1 MRDLFYNLVQDQIDM
16 DRPSDF
22 FSFNFSKSPTQNYC
36 FVYCPDPSRFI
47 KTLDSIVLSVYG
59 GPSIPDVIVL
69 ISAGMSD
76 SNIADKIKNDSDQA
90 ALDRIAGKASL
101 FFASIDISSGKID
114 CQPISQSKDRSTG
127 IEKLLRGMSWIKEG
141 LSEIF
146 KEEEVVLVAPPGY
159 TYHKPS
165 GESSTFFLKPD
176 LALSSSPISSFVAL
190 SIATRAFLKKKQK
203 ISETTTIFV
212 DTMAISSV
220 AYALRDILSTSGG
233 GPNITISSF
242 HSYGGFNEI
251 KKPVRGTSICLISA
265 SSSMSLH
272 DKWISDKDVSDEDVV
287 TLLTL
292 STAKRAERALFA
304 LSGKNISQTK
314 EPAKVSIRIAGES
327 FLPAQEPHKKVLI
340 RAEPF
345 LKDLPVISACKLA
358 GSGIIDIFRIDQ
370 SRPGKHRAIY
380 IDGVKLTQNIEFTQ
394 WLEGTIRH
402 FARATTKKIVHQ
414 GDESSRVMAELIR
427 KTFGELSKS
436 TVDLVSEHEID
447 ASSICRNSAI
457 IVCAAVVGKGSR
469 LLQISRALR
478 DIHQGPRLYT
488 IGYQV
493 AESASEIAT
502 LKSNIRYSEPH
513 FYDFECHGS
522 IATGTQLLDSFVQEA
537 SDIDLWPKA
546 DPTPLSRLHQRIEKI
561 RQGNPLGSD
570 TFLPSGANH
579 QDSMSIRKGF
589 AFWPEGYNPCSF
601 QPELIFT
608 IAAILQRS
616 REDSKLSERDKLSSN
631 TFRQVLLDPENFSR
645 YNDGIIQSAIIRCSH
660 PSELDYSS
668 DHAASDFMKHLI
680 IRSIESSDSDSG
692 ESSLEF
698 ILALYF
704 GRIKLISTHFSEIK
718 SIVLASKHKHDPAR
732 AMRWIMEAKDRIRQN
747 AEDF

>member
-1 MRDLFYNLVQDQIDM
+1 ME
-16 DRPSDF
+16 RPSDF
-22 FSFNFSKSPTQNYC
+22 FIFNFSKSPTQNLC
-36 FVYCPDPSRFI
+36 FVYSPDPSKFI
-47 KTLDSIVLSVYG
+47 KSLDSIVLAVYS
-59 GPSIPDVIVL
+59 GPDIPDVIVL
-69 ISAGMSD
+69 ISAGKSG
-76 SNIADKIKNDSDQA
+76 SNIVDKIKNDSDQA
-90 ALDRIAGKASL
+90 ALDRIGGKASL
-101 FFASIDISSGKID
+101 FFASIDIASGKID
-114 CQPISQSKDRSTG
+114 CQPISQSKDRSPS
-127 IEKLLRGMSWIKEG
+127 IEKLLKGMGWAKEG
-141 LSEIF
+141 LSSIF
-146 KEEEVVLVAPPGY
+146 GEEEVILVAPPGY

-190 SIATRAFLKKKQK
+190 SIAIRFFFTKKQK
-203 ISETTTIFV
+203 ISDTKTIFV

-233 GPNITISSF
+233 PPGITISSF
-242 HSYGGFNEI
+242 HSYGGFDEV
-251 KKPVRGTSICLISA
+251 KRPMRGTSICLISA

-272 DKWISDKDVSDEDVV
+272 DKWISDKGVSDEDVV
-287 TLLTL
+287 TLITL
-292 STAKRAERALFA
+292 SMAKRADRALYA
-304 LSGKNISQTK
+304 LPGKNISQTK
-314 EPAKVSIRIAGES
+314 EPAKVSIRISGES

-345 LKDLPVISACKLA
+345 LKDLPVNSAFNLA
-358 GSGIIDIFRIDQ
+358 GSNVIDIFRIDK

-380 IDGVKLTQNIEFTQ
+380 IDGVKLTQVIEFIQ
-394 WLEGTIRH
+394 WLDGIVRH
-402 FARATTKKIVHQ
+402 FARATTKKIIYQ
-414 GDESSRVMAELIR
+414 GDESSRAMAELIR
-427 KTFGELSKS
+427 NTFGELSDS
-436 TVDLVSEHEID
+436 TIDLVGEREID
-447 ASSICRNSAI
+447 AESICRKSAI

-478 DIHQGPRLYT
+478 DIHEGPRLYT

-493 AESASEIAT
+493 AESASEVAT

-513 FYDFECHGS
+513 FYDFECYGS
-522 IATGTQLLDSFVQEA
+522 IATGTQLLSSFVQEA
-537 SDIDLWPKA
+537 SDINLWPKA
-546 DPTPLSRLHQRIEKI
+546 EPTPLPRIHQRIEKI
-561 RQGNPLGSD
+561 RQGKPLGSD
-570 TFLPSGANH
+570 TLLPSGAKH

-589 AFWPEGYNPCSF
+589 AFWPDGYTPSSL

-616 REDSKLSERDKLSSN
+616 REDSKLSERDQLSSR
-631 TFRQVLLDPENFSR
+631 TFRQVLLAPENFSR

-698 ILALYF
+698 VLALYF
-704 GRIKLISTHFSEIK
+704 GRIKLVSTHFLEIK
-718 SIVLASKHKHDPAR
+718 SLILSSTHQHDPAK
-732 AMRWIMEAKDRIRQN
+732 AMRWIMDTENRKGNI
-747 AEDF
+747 AEDL

>member
-1 MRDLFYNLVQDQIDM
+1 ME
-16 DRPSDF
+16 RPSDF
-22 FSFNFSKSPTQNYC
+22 FIFNFSKSPTQNHC
-36 FVYCPDPSRFI
+36 FVYSPDPSKFI
-47 KTLDSIVLSVYG
+47 KSLDSIVLAVYS
-59 GPSIPDVIVL
+59 GPDIPDVIVL
-69 ISAGMSD
+69 ISAGKSG

-90 ALDRIAGKASL
+90 ALDRIGGKASL
-101 FFASIDISSGKID
+101 FFASIDIASGKID
-114 CQPISQSKDRSTG
+114 CQPISQSKDRSPS
-127 IEKLLRGMSWIKEG
+127 IEKLLKGMSWAEEG
-141 LSEIF
+141 LSSIF
-146 KEEEVVLVAPPGY
+146 GEEEVILVAPPGY

-190 SIATRAFLKKKQK
+190 SIAIRFFFTKKQK
-203 ISETTTIFV
+203 ISDTKTIFV

-233 GPNITISSF
+233 PPGITISSF
-242 HSYGGFNEI
+242 HSYGGFDEV
-251 KKPVRGTSICLISA
+251 KRPMRGTSICLISA

-272 DKWISDKDVSDEDVV
+272 DKWISDKGVSDEDVV
-287 TLLTL
+287 TLITL
-292 STAKRAERALFA
+292 SMAKRADRALYA
-304 LSGKNISQTK
+304 LPGKNISQTK
-314 EPAKVSIRIAGES
+314 EPAKVSIRISGES

-345 LKDLPVISACKLA
+345 LKDLPVNSAFNLA
-358 GSGIIDIFRIDQ
+358 GSNVIDIFRIDK

-380 IDGVKLTQNIEFTQ
+380 IDGVKLTQVVEFTQ
-394 WLEGTIRH
+394 WLDGIVRH
-402 FARATTKKIVHQ
+402 FARATTKKIVYQ
-414 GDESSRVMAELIR
+414 GDESSRAMAELIR
-427 KTFGELSKS
+427 NTFGELSDS
-436 TVDLVSEHEID
+436 TIDLVGEREID
-447 ASSICRNSAI
+447 ADSICRKSAI

-478 DIHQGPRLYT
+478 DIHEGPRLYT

-493 AESASEIAT
+493 AESASEVAT

-513 FYDFECHGS
+513 FYDFECYGS
-522 IATGTQLLDSFVQEA
+522 IATGTQLLSSFVQEA
-537 SDIDLWPKA
+537 SDINLWPKA
-546 DPTPLSRLHQRIEKI
+546 EPTPLPRIHQRIEKI
-561 RQGNPLGSD
+561 RQGKPLGSD
-570 TFLPSGANH
+570 TLLPSGANH

-589 AFWPEGYNPCSF
+589 AFWPDGYNPSSL

-616 REDSKLSERDKLSSN
+616 REDSKLSERDQLSSR
-631 TFRQVLLDPENFSR
+631 TFRQVLLAPENFSR

-698 ILALYF
+698 VLALYF
-704 GRIKLISTHFSEIK
+704 GRIKLVSTHFLEIK
-718 SIVLASKHKHDPAR
+718 SLILSSKHQHDPAK
-732 AMRWIMEAKDRIRQN
+732 AMRWIMDTENRKGNI
-747 AEDF
+747 AEDL

>member
-1 MRDLFYNLVQDQIDM
+1 ME
-16 DRPSDF
+16 RPSDF
-22 FSFNFSKSPTQNYC
+22 FIFNFSKSPTQNHC
-36 FVYCPDPSRFI
+36 FVYSPDPSKFI
-47 KTLDSIVLSVYG
+47 KSLDSIVLAVYS
-59 GPSIPDVIVL
+59 GPDIPEVIVL
-69 ISAGMSD
+69 ISAGKSG

-90 ALDRIAGKASL
+90 ALDRIGGKASL
-101 FFASIDISSGKID
+101 FFASIDIASGKID
-114 CQPISQSKDRSTG
+114 CQPISQSKDRSPS
-127 IEKLLRGMSWIKEG
+127 IEKLLKGMSWAEEG
-141 LSEIF
+141 LSSIF
-146 KEEEVVLVAPPGY
+146 GEEEVILVAPPGY

-190 SIATRAFLKKKQK
+190 SIAIRFFFTKKQK
-203 ISETTTIFV
+203 ISDTKTIFV

-233 GPNITISSF
+233 PPGITISSF
-242 HSYGGFNEI
+242 HSYGGFDEV
-251 KKPVRGTSICLISA
+251 KRPMRGTSICLISA

-272 DKWISDKDVSDEDVV
+272 DKWISDKGVSDEDVV
-287 TLLTL
+287 TLITL
-292 STAKRAERALFA
+292 SMAKRADRALYA
-304 LSGKNISQTK
+304 LPGKNISQTK
-314 EPAKVSIRIAGES
+314 EPAKVSIRISGES

-345 LKDLPVISACKLA
+345 LKDLPVNSAFNLA
-358 GSGIIDIFRIDQ
+358 GSNVIDIFRIDK

-380 IDGVKLTQNIEFTQ
+380 IDGVKLTQVVEFTQ
-394 WLEGTIRH
+394 WLDGIVRH
-402 FARATTKKIVHQ
+402 FARATTKKIVYQ
-414 GDESSRVMAELIR
+414 GDESSRAMAELIR
-427 KTFGELSKS
+427 NTFGELSDS
-436 TVDLVSEHEID
+436 TIDLVGEREID
-447 ASSICRNSAI
+447 ADSICRKSAI

-478 DIHQGPRLYT
+478 DIHEGPRLYT

-493 AESASEIAT
+493 AESASEVAT

-513 FYDFECHGS
+513 FYDFECYGS
-522 IATGTQLLDSFVQEA
+522 IATGTQLLSSFVQEA
-537 SDIDLWPKA
+537 SDINLWPKA
-546 DPTPLSRLHQRIEKI
+546 EPTPLPRIHQRIEKI
-561 RQGNPLGSD
+561 RQGKPLGSD
-570 TFLPSGANH
+570 TLLPSGANH

-589 AFWPEGYNPCSF
+589 AFWPDGYNPSSL

-616 REDSKLSERDKLSSN
+616 REDSKLSERDQLSSR
-631 TFRQVLLDPENFSR
+631 TFRQVLLAPENFSR

-698 ILALYF
+698 VLALYF
-704 GRIKLISTHFSEIK
+704 GRIKLVSTHFLEIK
-718 SIVLASKHKHDPAR
+718 SLILSSKHQHDPAK
-732 AMRWIMEAKDRIRQN
+732 AMRWIMDTENRKGNI
-747 AEDF
+747 AEDL

>member
-1 MRDLFYNLVQDQIDM
+1 ME
-16 DRPSDF
+16 RPSDF
-22 FSFNFSKSPTQNYC
+22 FIFNFSKSPTQNHC
-36 FVYCPDPSRFI
+36 FVYSPDPSKFI
-47 KTLDSIVLSVYG
+47 KSLDSIVLAVYS
-59 GPSIPDVIVL
+59 GPDIPDVIVL
-69 ISAGMSD
+69 ISAGKSG

-90 ALDRIAGKASL
+90 ALDRIGGKASL
-101 FFASIDISSGKID
+101 FFASIDIASGKID
-114 CQPISQSKDRSTG
+114 CQPISQSKDRSPS
-127 IEKLLRGMSWIKEG
+127 IEKLLKGMSWAEEG
-141 LSEIF
+141 LSSIF
-146 KEEEVVLVAPPGY
+146 GEEEVILVAPPGY

-190 SIATRAFLKKKQK
+190 SIAIRFFFTKKQK
-203 ISETTTIFV
+203 ISDTKTIFV

-233 GPNITISSF
+233 PPGITISSF
-242 HSYGGFNEI
+242 HSYGGFDEV
-251 KKPVRGTSICLISA
+251 KRPMRGTSICLISA

-272 DKWISDKDVSDEDVV
+272 DKWISDKGVSDEDVV
-287 TLLTL
+287 TLITL
-292 STAKRAERALFA
+292 SMAKRADRALYA
-304 LSGKNISQTK
+304 LPGKNISQTK
-314 EPAKVSIRIAGES
+314 EPAKVSIRISGES

-345 LKDLPVISACKLA
+345 LKDLPVNSAFNLA
-358 GSGIIDIFRIDQ
+358 GSNVIDIFRIDK
-370 SRPGKHRAIY
+370 SRPGKHWAIY
-380 IDGVKLTQNIEFTQ
+380 IDGVKLTQVVEFTQ
-394 WLEGTIRH
+394 WLDGIVRH
-402 FARATTKKIVHQ
+402 FARATTKKIVYQ
-414 GDESSRVMAELIR
+414 GDESSRAMAELIR
-427 KTFGELSKS
+427 NTFGELSDS
-436 TVDLVSEHEID
+436 TIDLVGEREID
-447 ASSICRNSAI
+447 ADSICRKSAI

-478 DIHQGPRLYT
+478 DIHEGPRLYT

-493 AESASEIAT
+493 AESASEVAT

-513 FYDFECHGS
+513 FYDFECYGS
-522 IATGTQLLDSFVQEA
+522 IATGTQLLSSFVQEA
-537 SDIDLWPKA
+537 SDVNLWPKA
-546 DPTPLSRLHQRIEKI
+546 EPTPLPRIHQRIEKI
-561 RQGNPLGSD
+561 RQGKPLGSD
-570 TFLPSGANH
+570 TLLPSGANH

-589 AFWPEGYNPCSF
+589 AFWPDGYNPSSL

-616 REDSKLSERDKLSSN
+616 REDSKLSERDQLSSR
-631 TFRQVLLDPENFSR
+631 TFRQVLLAPENFSR

-698 ILALYF
+698 VLALYF
-704 GRIKLISTHFSEIK
+704 GRIKLVSTHLLEIK
-718 SIVLASKHKHDPAR
+718 SLILSSKHQHDPAK
-732 AMRWIMEAKDRIRQN
+732 AMRWIMDTENRKGNI
-747 AEDF
+747 AEDL

>member
-1 MRDLFYNLVQDQIDM
+1 ME
-16 DRPSDF
+16 RPSDF
-22 FSFNFSKSPTQNYC
+22 FIFNFSKSPTQNYC
-36 FVYCPDPSRFI
+36 FVYSPDPSKFI
-47 KTLDSIVLSVYG
+47 KSLDSIVLAVYR
-59 GPSIPDVIVL
+59 GPNIPDVIVL
-69 ISAGMSD
+69 ISAGKSD

-90 ALDRIAGKASL
+90 ALDRIGGKASL
-101 FFASIDISSGKID
+101 FFASVDIASGKVD
-114 CQPISQSKDRSTG
+114 CHPISQSKDRSPA
-127 IEKLLRGMSWIKEG
+127 IEKLLRGMRWTKDG
-141 LSEIF
+141 LSAIF
-146 KEEEVVLVAPPGY
+146 EEDEVILVAPPGY

-190 SIATRAFLKKKQK
+190 SIAIRFFSGKRQK

-220 AYALRDILSTSGG
+220 AYALRDILSVSGG
-233 GPNITISSF
+233 APDITISSF
-242 HSYGGFNEI
+242 HSYGGFDEI
-251 KKPVRGTSICLISA
+251 KRPVRGTSICLISA

-272 DKWISDKDVSDEDVV
+272 DKWISDKDVGDEDVV
-287 TLLTL
+287 TLITL
-292 STAKRAERALFA
+292 AMAKRPDRALLA
-304 LSGKNISQTK
+304 LSGKNVSQTK
-314 EPAKVSIRIAGES
+314 EPAKVSIRISGES

-345 LKDLPVISACKLA
+345 LKDFPVNSAFNLA
-358 GSGIIDIFRIDQ
+358 GLGVIDIFRIDQ

-380 IDGVKLTQNIEFTQ
+380 IDGVKLTQEIKFMK
-394 WLEGTIRH
+394 WLEGTVRH
-402 FARATTKKIVHQ
+402 FARATTKKIVYQ
-414 GDESSRVMAELIR
+414 GDESSKAMAELIR
-427 KTFGELSKS
+427 NTYRELTDSAI
-436 TVDLVSEHEID
+436 DLVSDSEID
-447 ASSICRNSAI
+447 ADSICRKSAI

-478 DIHQGPRLYT
+478 DIHEGPRLYT

-502 LKSNIRYSEPH
+502 LRSNIRYSEPH

-522 IATGTQLLDSFVQEA
+522 IATGTQLLHSFAQEA
-537 SDIDLWPKA
+537 SDIELWPKA
-546 DPTPLSRLHQRIEKI
+546 TPTPLPRLHQRIEKI
-561 RQGNPLGSD
+561 RQGKPLGSD
-570 TFLPSGANH
+570 TFLPSGAGH

-589 AFWPEGYNPCSF
+589 AFWPDGYNPSSF
-601 QPELIFT
+601 QPELVFT

-616 REDSKLSERDKLSSN
+616 REDSKLSERDQLSSG
-631 TFRQVLLDPENFSR
+631 TFRQVLLAPENFSR

-668 DHAASDFMKHLI
+668 DYAASDFMKHLI

-698 ILALYF
+698 VLALYL
-704 GRIKLISTHFSEIK
+704 GRMKLVSTHFLEIE
-718 SIVLASKHKHDPAR
+718 SLILASKHQHDPAK
-732 AMRWIMEAKDRIRQN
+732 AMRWIMETKDRRRKV

>member
-1 MRDLFYNLVQDQIDM
+1 ME
-16 DRPSDF
+16 RPSDF
-22 FSFNFSKSPTQNYC
+22 FIFNFSKSRTQNHC
-36 FVYCPDPSRFI
+36 FVYSPDPSKFI
-47 KTLDSIVLSVYG
+47 KSLDSIVLAVYS
-59 GPSIPDVIVL
+59 GPDIPDVIVL
-69 ISAGMSD
+69 ISAGKSG
-76 SNIADKIKNDSDQA
+76 SNIVDKIKNDSDQA
-90 ALDRIAGKASL
+90 ALDRIGGKASL
-101 FFASIDISSGKID
+101 FFASIDIASGKID
-114 CQPISQSKDRSTG
+114 CQPISQSKDRSPS
-127 IEKLLRGMSWIKEG
+127 IEKLLKGMSWAKEG
-141 LSEIF
+141 LSSIF
-146 KEEEVVLVAPPGY
+146 GEEEVILVAPPGY

-190 SIATRAFLKKKQK
+190 SIAIRFFFTKKQK
-203 ISETTTIFV
+203 ISDTKTIFV

-233 GPNITISSF
+233 PPGITISSF
-242 HSYGGFNEI
+242 HSYGGFDEV
-251 KKPVRGTSICLISA
+251 KRPMRGTSICLISA

-272 DKWISDKDVSDEDVV
+272 DKWISDKGVSDEDVV
-287 TLLTL
+287 TLITL
-292 STAKRAERALFA
+292 SMAKRADRALYA
-304 LSGKNISQTK
+304 LPGKNISQTK
-314 EPAKVSIRIAGES
+314 EPAKVSIRISGES

-345 LKDLPVISACKLA
+345 LKDLPVNSAFNLA
-358 GSGIIDIFRIDQ
+358 GSNVIDIFRIDK

-380 IDGVKLTQNIEFTQ
+380 IDGVKLTQVIEFIQ
-394 WLEGTIRH
+394 WLDGIVRH
-402 FARATTKKIVHQ
+402 FARATTKKIIYQ
-414 GDESSRVMAELIR
+414 GDESSRAMAELIR
-427 KTFGELSKS
+427 NTFGELSDS
-436 TVDLVSEHEID
+436 TIDLVGEREID
-447 ASSICRNSAI
+447 AESICRKSAI

-478 DIHQGPRLYT
+478 DIHEGPRLYT

-493 AESASEIAT
+493 AESASEVAT

-513 FYDFECHGS
+513 FYDFECYGS
-522 IATGTQLLDSFVQEA
+522 IATGTQLLSSFVQEA
-537 SDIDLWPKA
+537 SDINLWPKA
-546 DPTPLSRLHQRIEKI
+546 EPTPLPRIHQRIEKI
-561 RQGNPLGSD
+561 RQGKPLGSD
-570 TFLPSGANH
+570 TLLPSGANH

-589 AFWPEGYNPCSF
+589 AFWPDGYTPSSL

-616 REDSKLSERDKLSSN
+616 REDSKLSERDQLSSR
-631 TFRQVLLDPENFSR
+631 TFRQVLLAPENFSR

-698 ILALYF
+698 VLALYF
-704 GRIKLISTHFSEIK
+704 GRIKLVSTHFLEIK
-718 SIVLASKHKHDPAR
+718 SLILSSKHQHDPAK
-732 AMRWIMEAKDRIRQN
+732 AMRWIMDTENRKGNI
-747 AEDF
+747 AEDL

>member
-1 MRDLFYNLVQDQIDM
+1 ME
-16 DRPSDF
+16 RPSDF
-22 FSFNFSKSPTQNYC
+22 FIFNFSKSPTQNHC
-36 FVYCPDPSRFI
+36 FVYSPDPSKFI
-47 KTLDSIVLSVYG
+47 KSLDSIVLAVYS
-59 GPSIPDVIVL
+59 GPDIPDVIVL
-69 ISAGMSD
+69 ISAGKSG

-90 ALDRIAGKASL
+90 ALDRIGGKASL
-101 FFASIDISSGKID
+101 FFASIDIVSGKID
-114 CQPISQSKDRSTG
+114 CQPISQSKDRSPS
-127 IEKLLRGMSWIKEG
+127 IEKLLKGMSWAEEG
-141 LSEIF
+141 LSSIF
-146 KEEEVVLVAPPGY
+146 GEEEVILVAPPGY

-190 SIATRAFLKKKQK
+190 SIAIRFFFTKKQK
-203 ISETTTIFV
+203 ISDTKTIFV

-233 GPNITISSF
+233 PPGITISSF
-242 HSYGGFNEI
+242 HSYGGFDEV
-251 KKPVRGTSICLISA
+251 KRPMRGTSICLISA

-272 DKWISDKDVSDEDVV
+272 DKWISDKGVSDEDVV
-287 TLLTL
+287 TLITL
-292 STAKRAERALFA
+292 SMAKRADRALYA
-304 LSGKNISQTK
+304 LPGKNISQTK
-314 EPAKVSIRIAGES
+314 EPAKVSIRISGES

-345 LKDLPVISACKLA
+345 LKDLPVNSAFNLA
-358 GSGIIDIFRIDQ
+358 GSNVIDIFRIDK

-380 IDGVKLTQNIEFTQ
+380 IDGVKLTQVVEFTQ
-394 WLEGTIRH
+394 WLDGIVRH
-402 FARATTKKIVHQ
+402 FARATTKKIVYQ
-414 GDESSRVMAELIR
+414 GDESSRAMAELIR
-427 KTFGELSKS
+427 NTFGELSDS
-436 TVDLVSEHEID
+436 TIDLVGEREID
-447 ASSICRNSAI
+447 ADSICRKSAI

-478 DIHQGPRLYT
+478 DIHEGPRLYT

-493 AESASEIAT
+493 AESASEVAT

-513 FYDFECHGS
+513 FYDFECYGS
-522 IATGTQLLDSFVQEA
+522 IATGTQLLSSFVQEA
-537 SDIDLWPKA
+537 SDINLWPKA
-546 DPTPLSRLHQRIEKI
+546 EPTPLPRIHQRIEKI
-561 RQGNPLGSD
+561 RQGKPLGSD
-570 TFLPSGANH
+570 TLLPSGANH

-589 AFWPEGYNPCSF
+589 AFWPDGYNPSSL

-616 REDSKLSERDKLSSN
+616 REDSKLSERDQLSSR
-631 TFRQVLLDPENFSR
+631 TFRQVLLAPENFSR

-698 ILALYF
+698 VLALYF
-704 GRIKLISTHFSEIK
+704 GRIKLVSTHFLEIK
-718 SIVLASKHKHDPAR
+718 SLILSSKHQHDPAK
-732 AMRWIMEAKDRIRQN
+732 AMRWIMDTENRKGNI
-747 AEDF
+747 AEDL

>member
-1 MRDLFYNLVQDQIDM
+1 ME
-16 DRPSDF
+16 RPSDF
-22 FSFNFSKSPTQNYC
+22 FIFNFSKSPTQNHC
-36 FVYCPDPSRFI
+36 FVYSPDPSKFI
-47 KTLDSIVLSVYG
+47 KSLDSIVLAVYS
-59 GPSIPDVIVL
+59 GPDIPDVIVL
-69 ISAGMSD
+69 ISAGKSG
-76 SNIADKIKNDSDQA
+76 SNIVDKIKNDSDQA
-90 ALDRIAGKASL
+90 ALDRIGGKASL
-101 FFASIDISSGKID
+101 FFASIDIASGKID
-114 CQPISQSKDRSTG
+114 CQPISQSKDRSPS
-127 IEKLLRGMSWIKEG
+127 IEKLLKGMSWAKEG
-141 LSEIF
+141 LSSIF
-146 KEEEVVLVAPPGY
+146 GEEEVILVAPPGY

-190 SIATRAFLKKKQK
+190 SIAIRFFFTKKQK
-203 ISETTTIFV
+203 ISDTKTIFV

-233 GPNITISSF
+233 PPGITISSF
-242 HSYGGFNEI
+242 HSYGGFDEV
-251 KKPVRGTSICLISA
+251 KRPMRGTSICLISA

-272 DKWISDKDVSDEDVV
+272 DKWISDKGVSDEDVV
-287 TLLTL
+287 TLITL
-292 STAKRAERALFA
+292 SMAKRADRALYA
-304 LSGKNISQTK
+304 LPGKNISQTK
-314 EPAKVSIRIAGES
+314 EPAKVSIRISGES

-345 LKDLPVISACKLA
+345 LKDLPVNSAFNLA
-358 GSGIIDIFRIDQ
+358 GSNVIDIFRIDK

-380 IDGVKLTQNIEFTQ
+380 IDGVKLTQVIEFIQ
-394 WLEGTIRH
+394 WLDDIVRH
-402 FARATTKKIVHQ
+402 FARATTKKIIYQ
-414 GDESSRVMAELIR
+414 GDESSRAMAELIR
-427 KTFGELSKS
+427 NTFGELSDS
-436 TVDLVSEHEID
+436 TIDLVGEREID
-447 ASSICRNSAI
+447 AESICRKSAI

-478 DIHQGPRLYT
+478 DIHEGPRLYT

-493 AESASEIAT
+493 AESASEVAT

-513 FYDFECHGS
+513 FYDFECYGS
-522 IATGTQLLDSFVQEA
+522 IATGTQLLSSFVQEA
-537 SDIDLWPKA
+537 SDINLWPKA
-546 DPTPLSRLHQRIEKI
+546 EPTPLPRIHQRIEKI
-561 RQGNPLGSD
+561 RQGKPLGSD
-570 TFLPSGANH
+570 TLLPSGANH

-589 AFWPEGYNPCSF
+589 AFWPDGYTPSSL

-616 REDSKLSERDKLSSN
+616 REDSKLSERDQLSSR
-631 TFRQVLLDPENFSR
+631 TFRQVLLAPENFSR

-698 ILALYF
+698 VLALYF
-704 GRIKLISTHFSEIK
+704 GRIKLVSTHFLEIK
-718 SIVLASKHKHDPAR
+718 SLILSSKHQHDPAK
-732 AMRWIMEAKDRIRQN
+732 AMRWIMDTENRKGNI
-747 AEDF
+747 AEDL

>member
-1 MRDLFYNLVQDQIDM
+1 ME
-16 DRPSDF
+16 RPSDF
-22 FSFNFSKSPTQNYC
+22 FIFNFSKSPTQNHC
-36 FVYCPDPSRFI
+36 FVYSPDPSKFI
-47 KTLDSIVLSVYG
+47 KSLDSIVLAVYS
-59 GPSIPDVIVL
+59 GPDIPDVIVL
-69 ISAGMSD
+69 ISAGKSG

-90 ALDRIAGKASL
+90 ALDRIGGKASL
-101 FFASIDISSGKID
+101 FFASIDIASGKID
-114 CQPISQSKDRSTG
+114 CQPISQSKDRSPS
-127 IEKLLRGMSWIKEG
+127 IEKLLKGMSWAEEG
-141 LSEIF
+141 LSSIF
-146 KEEEVVLVAPPGY
+146 GEEEVILVAPPGY

-190 SIATRAFLKKKQK
+190 SIAIRFFFTKKQK
-203 ISETTTIFV
+203 ISDTKTIFV

-233 GPNITISSF
+233 PPGITISSF
-242 HSYGGFNEI
+242 HSYGGFDEV
-251 KKPVRGTSICLISA
+251 KRPMRGTSICLISA

-272 DKWISDKDVSDEDVV
+272 DKWISDKGVSDEDVV
-287 TLLTL
+287 TLITL
-292 STAKRAERALFA
+292 SMAKRADRALYA
-304 LSGKNISQTK
+304 LPGKNISQTK
-314 EPAKVSIRIAGES
+314 EPAKVSIRISGES

-345 LKDLPVISACKLA
+345 LKDLPVNSAFNLA
-358 GSGIIDIFRIDQ
+358 GSNVIDIFRIDK

-380 IDGVKLTQNIEFTQ
+380 IDGVKLTQVVEFTQ
-394 WLEGTIRH
+394 WLDGIVRH
-402 FARATTKKIVHQ
+402 FARATTKKIVYQ
-414 GDESSRVMAELIR
+414 GDESSRAMAELIR
-427 KTFGELSKS
+427 NTFGELSDS
-436 TVDLVSEHEID
+436 TIDLVGEREID
-447 ASSICRNSAI
+447 ADSICRKSAI

-478 DIHQGPRLYT
+478 DIHEGPRLYT

-493 AESASEIAT
+493 AESASEVAT

-513 FYDFECHGS
+513 FYDFECYGS
-522 IATGTQLLDSFVQEA
+522 IATGTQLLSSFVQEA
-537 SDIDLWPKA
+537 SDINLWPKGE
-546 DPTPLSRLHQRIEKI
+546 PTPLPRIHQRIEKI
-561 RQGNPLGSD
+561 RQGKPLGSD
-570 TFLPSGANH
+570 TLLPSGANH

-589 AFWPEGYNPCSF
+589 AFWPDGYNPSSL

-616 REDSKLSERDKLSSN
+616 REDSKLSERDQLSSR
-631 TFRQVLLDPENFSR
+631 TFRQVLLAPENFSR

-698 ILALYF
+698 VLALYF
-704 GRIKLISTHFSEIK
+704 GRIKLVSTHFLEIK
-718 SIVLASKHKHDPAR
+718 SLILSSKHQHDPAK
-732 AMRWIMEAKDRIRQN
+732 AMRWIMDTENRKGNI
-747 AEDF
+747 AEDL